1 MVDAENR
8 LGLYIAI
15 PVYFGMLCVCA
26 VWAYRRME
34 RQNKDGTTDH
44 LMNHYL
50 GGRDFGAIL
59 SAGTVYASLFSGY
72 TVVGI
77 VNGAFLQGSP
87 SHFPAIQ

>member
-1 MVDAENR
+1 MEKQNSD
-8 LGLYIAI
+8 
-15 PVYFGMLCVCA
+15 GM
-26 VWAYRRME
+26 
-34 RQNKDGTTDH
+34 TDH

-77 VNGAFLQGSP
+77 VNGACIGHRHP
-87 SHFPAIQ
+87 RIKHRP